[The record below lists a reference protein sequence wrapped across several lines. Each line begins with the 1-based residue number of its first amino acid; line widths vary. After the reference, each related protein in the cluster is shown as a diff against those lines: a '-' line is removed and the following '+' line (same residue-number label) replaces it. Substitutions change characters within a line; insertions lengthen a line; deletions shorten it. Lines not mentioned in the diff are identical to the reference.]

1 MVKSNANLVESVM
14 IYLMTINV
22 IYSVN
27 FHVIN
32 VKEGSLQTVHR
43 ALEVIYYQ
51 MIIALQV
58 FHVILLE
65 IV

>member
-1 MVKSNANLVESVM
+1 M
-14 IYLMTINV
+14 IYLMTINA

-32 VKEGSLQTVHR
+32 VKEGNLQIVHH
-43 ALEVIYYQ
+43 ALEGIYYQ

>member
-1 MVKSNANLVESVM
+1 M